1 MPRPTLDDIF
11 AEPDEFGLL
20 DIKLSANGG
29 RPATDPTTINREIE
43 AFRIKHGRL
52 PDPEA
57 LDHEEKRLG
66 TIRVRMGRETKGED
80 EGSGLIPPPERSWR
94 DDPLEDEVPN
104 ELDDIFGEDRKSVV

>member
-29 RPATDPTTINREIE
+29 RTATDPTTINREIE

-57 LDHEEKRLG
+57 LDHEEMRLG
-66 TIRVRMGRETKGED
+66 TIRVRR
-80 EGSGLIPPPERSWR
+80 LIPF
-94 DDPLEDEVPN
+94 DPAAHD
-104 ELDDIFGEDRKSVV
+104 VVRRGLPT